1 MRVNKISGTS
11 GKPNVSHI
19 LEWPNN
25 YNGKKPQRKE
35 IVLLLLH
42 SHDFC
47 VYFSPTDA
55 RTSDLNSEKQIKLLF
70 YIFQFAFLQI
80 MLSPFPLVKAS

>member
-19 LEWPNN
+19 LEWLNN
-25 YNGKKPQRKE
+25 YNSKKTQHKE
-35 IVLLLLH
+35 IVLILLH
-42 SHDFC
+42 SHDVC

-55 RTSDLNSEKQIKLLF
+55 LTSDLNSEKQIKLLF
-70 YIFQFAFLQI
+70 YILQFAFL
-80 MLSPFPLVKAS
+80 